1 MKYIKLLRPSQW
13 CKNFFL
19 FLPLFFGHAIGNLD
33 RLLSVGIAFV
43 AFCLVSSS
51 IYILNDLR
59 DAEFDR
65 LHPEKSQRPIASGQV
80 TVSAA
85 VALHVF
91 LLALSVALCL
101 LLNRAVLYVIA
112 AYYLMNVA
120 YCFGLKRIALLDV
133 VIIALGFVLRIMAGA
148 VAGAVEPSQWIVI
161 MTFLLALFLALS
173 KRRDDVLRYEQ
184 NRLEL
189 RSNVVKYNRE
199 FLNQSF
205 TLVAAVTL
213 VSYVMY
219 TVDESI
225 TARMGSRYVYA
236 TSVFVL
242 TGILRYLQLVLVEE
256 KSWSPTRILLHD
268 RFLQLCIAGWLL
280 SFAII
285 IYG

>member
-1 MKYIKLLRPSQW
+1 MKYIELLRPAQW

-19 FLPLFFGHAIGNLD
+19 FLPLFFGHAIGSPC
-33 RLLSVGIAFV
+33 RLLSVGIAFA
-43 AFCLVSSS
+43 AFCLASSS
-51 IYILNDLR
+51 VYILNDLR

-65 LHPEKSQRPIASGQV
+65 LHPEKCRRPIASGSISV
-80 TVSAA
+80 SVAVAMHVSLLAVSA
-85 VALHVF
+85 VLCWFLHRYVF
-91 LLALSVALCL
+91 YIVG
-101 LLNRAVLYVIA
+101 

-133 VIIALGFVLRIMAGA
+133 AMIAAGFVLRIMAGA
-148 VAGAVEPSQWIVI
+148 VAGAVGLSQWIVI

-184 NRLEL
+184 TRQEL
-189 RSNVVKYNRE
+189 RSNVMKYNRE
-199 FLNQSF
+199 FLNQSL
-205 TLVAAVTL
+205 TLVAGVML

-219 TVDESI
+219 TVDEQI
-225 TARMGSRYVYA
+225 TARMGCRYVYA

-242 TGILRYLQLVLVEE
+242 IGVLRYLQLALVEE

-268 RFLQLCIAGWLL
+268 RFLQLCIVGWLL